1 MCIRDRFNIQ
11 GGQDGLFLQGKAG
24 EGSVSCIPDAEVRI
38 FYDNNK
44 KFETTID
51 GIKITGGIQDK
62 GNTVGSAGSI
72 LSSTGSELEWISSPS
87 GSVTAIDVIQENYC
101 AVEDSV
107 FNPITVT
114 PTSVGVTTVSIAT
127 TSNAYGR
134 KYIQSDDPTSVAGG
148 SYTVCDGD
156 IWYDTSG

>member
-1 MCIRDRFNIQ
+1 MCIRD
-11 GGQDGLFLQGKAG
+11 
-24 EGSVSCIPDAEVRI
+24 S
-38 FYDNNK
+38 
-44 KFETTID
+44 
-51 GIKITGGIQDK
+51 
-62 GNTVGSAGSI
+62 
-72 LSSTGSELEWISSPS
+72 
-87 GSVTAIDVIQENYC
+87 YC